1 MRAFVDTNVV
11 VYAFDRGEPRK
22 QARARELLAG
32 RMTTDLVVSTQVLQ
46 EFYVATTT
54 RLRPP
59 VDPAD
64 AASAVARL
72 ALLPVVSIDPGLVQ
86 AAIETSRSNR
96 VSLWDA
102 LVIEAARVANADV
115 LLTEDLNDGQDGVR
129 VVDPFRQGHVPGG

>member
-11 VYAFDRGEPRK
+11 VYAFDRGVPWK

-32 RMTTDLVVSTQVLQ
+32 QMTTDLVVSTQVLQ

-64 AASAVARL
+64 AASAVAQL
-72 ALLPVVSIDPGLVQ
+72 ALLPVVSIDADLVQ

-102 LVIEAARVANADV
+102 LVIEAARVANAGV
-115 LLTEDLNDGQDGVR
+115 LLTEDLNDGQDFGGVR
-129 VVDPFRQGHVPGG
+129 VVNPFR